1 MTDQRDRIKALLA
14 LANHPNTPQHEAESA
29 LAMASRLM
37 QRHGL
42 NEEDVSHTFED
53 DHGQVVTQE
62 IEIFGPY
69 RVQRAD
75 IFWDIARI
83 HSCPS
88 YRESGYG
95 SACVLSVW
103 GRQQDIDAARTIFAA
118 VDMLATR
125 SLPKGERS
133 WRISWF
139 KGFRDGIN
147 ESLSTAKRE
156 FAQEVPGAGLVL
168 ADRFTRANREM
179 RSKVRG
185 ITAGYSY
192 FQSSADARE
201 SGRNAG
207 RSFAVSGRAFGSGVR
222 GELK

>member
-1 MTDQRDRIKALLA
+1 MTDQRDRIKALFA

-29 LAMASRLM
+29 LAMASKLM

-42 NEEDVSHTFED
+42 NEADVADTFVD
-53 DHGQVVTQE
+53 DHGEVVSQT
-62 IEIFGPY
+62 IEITGAY

-95 SACVLSVW
+95 SACLITIW
-103 GRQQDIDAARTIFAA
+103 GRQQDIDATRTIFAA

-125 SLPKGERS
+125 KLPRGDRS

-139 KGFRDGIN
+139 KGFRDGIA
-147 ESLSTAKRE
+147 ESLSAAKKE
-156 FAQEVPGAGLVL
+156 FAHEVPGAGLVL

-185 ITAGYSY
+185 ITTSYSY
-192 FQSSADARE
+192 FESSASARE
-201 SGRNAG
+201 SGRSAG
-207 RSFAVSGRAFGSGVR
+207 RTFAASGRAFGQGVR
-222 GELK
+222 GQLT